1 MSQPSQ
7 PPVKRSNIFSNPRVQ
22 WRIVLTFSAIALVFA
37 ATSWYVSLGAIDAV
51 HSEVDRLD
59 LTSIQERDL
68 HIIAREQRTV
78 LNIQLMIQTFAAFVV
93 LTMAAVVLSHHIG
106 GPLHQL
112 SAYLAEVV
120 EGEVQPRRIGFRHHD
135 FFEDLPGLFNA
146 FQAKFGIL
154 KEEPRAPAGE
164 D

>member
-7 PPVKRSNIFSNPRVQ
+7 PIRRSNIFSNPRVQ

-37 ATSWYVSLGAIDAV
+37 ATSWYVSLTAIDDV
-51 HSEVDRLD
+51 HSEMERLD
-59 LTSIQERDL
+59 LSPVQEHDL
-68 HIIAREQRTV
+68 DVIAREQRTV

-106 GPLHQL
+106 GPLYQL
-112 SAYLAEVV
+112 STYLAEVV
-120 EGEVQPRRIGFRHHD
+120 KGEVPPRRIGFRQHD
-135 FFEDLPGLFNA
+135 FFSDLPGLFNA
-146 FQAKFGIL
+146 FQVKFGIL
-154 KEEPRAPAGE
+154 KEESPPPDAE